1 MSGANASPSS
11 GNPLHRSSPYV
22 LLIAALPWRGLRLAG
37 KVQPIHGNLVACDAT
52 GSSCRSHQEMRETQ
66 MGKSFYVVLLAA
78 AIAGVS
84 SPALSHHSHAMF
96 DHTVEKTITGT
107 VTNFSFRNPHV
118 FLYLDVKGEDGQV
131 VKWAVEMSNIQNTV
145 RSGIRQSTF
154 KAGDVVTVTL
164 NPLRDG
170 RPGGN
175 FTSITAADGKIY
187 R

>member
-1 MSGANASPSS
+1 MKK
-11 GNPLHRSSPYV
+11 
-22 LLIAALPWRGLRLAG
+22 LIYA
-37 KVQPIHGNLVACDAT
+37 V
-52 GSSCRSHQEMRETQ
+52 
-66 MGKSFYVVLLAA
+66 F
-78 AIAGVS
+78 IAGAIVS
-84 SPALSHHSHAMF
+84 FSGPALSHHSHAMF
-96 DHTVEKTITGT
+96 DPTIEKTITGT

-131 VKWAVEMSNIQNTV
+131 VSWAVEMSNIQNTL

-154 KAGDVVTVTL
+154 KIGEVVTVTL

-175 FTSITAADGKIY
+175 FTAITAADGKIY